1 MDPMYQQVYK
11 HLFVRLS
18 INCTT
23 RCTFLLLKICTS
35 VIPDIGTFTGT
46 LLCASASLIL
56 STFICDSVCT
66 CTQAFLGFVP
76 RYLHFYLY
84 VYLNVYRH
92 LALHLYSFLELL
104 SPILRAFLLQLP
116 LMTKLCTHTH
126 AEGGHRSS
134 IGTRVPSCLS
144 SFCASFVDP
153 SWILDGPIL
162 GPSWNHTASWAH
174 LGTILVPSWIHPGT
188 LMGPSWAH
196 LGTMLAPSWI
206 HLGP

>member
-1 MDPMYQQVYK
+1 MYLQVYK
-11 HLFVRLS
+11 HLFIRLS
-18 INCTT
+18 INCTI

-35 VIPDIGTFTGT
+35 VIPDIGTFTRT

-66 CTQAFLGFVP
+66 CTRAFLGFVP

-116 LMTKLCTHTH
+116 LMTSFALTL
-126 AEGGHRSS
+126 
-134 IGTRVPSCLS
+134 TRRVVSEAILAPVCHLALALS
-144 SFCASFVDP
+144 
-153 SWILDGPIL
+153 
-162 GPSWNHTASWAH
+162 AH
-174 LGTILVPSWIHPGT
+174 LGS
-188 LMGPSWAH
+188 
-196 LGTMLAPSWI
+196 
-206 HLGP
+206 